1 MMLLKPLTAILLV
14 LAAST
19 PDAMEGQH
27 RTETLTVAISRVD
40 PIESTITIKGETWR
54 ETTYKIDSYTRISIG
69 GRDAALADLKAGS
82 IAMVQ
87 VSASRLLA
95 IHL

>member
-1 MMLLKPLTAILLV
+1 MLLRPLTAMLLV
-14 LAAST
+14 LAAS
-19 PDAMEGQH
+19 PPRALEGQH

-40 PIESTITIKGETWR
+40 PIESTITVKGEMSG
-54 ETTYKIDSYTRISIG
+54 ETTYRVDGYTRISID
-69 GRDAALADLKAGS
+69 GRDAALEDLKAGS

-95 IHL
+95 IHV